1 MNILFTIAGRAGSK
15 GIKNKNIRDFN
26 GRPLPYY
33 SLSAIDLYLK
43 KIGALPV
50 DGEIR
55 KGSDR
60 YDVALSTDSEEL
72 IDLIKKNP
80 FMKVEIIRRTE
91 ELSGDTVAKKDV
103 IWDMLTRMEERKGCL
118 YDMVVDLDLTSPLR
132 TVEDVSNLIETSA
145 KTGADITYSVTPC
158 RRNPYFNQVIRS
170 DKGFCKAI
178 DTEFTARQQAPEV
191 YDMNASLYA
200 YRPGHLKAGGG
211 FNEGYFEAIIMYDTA
226 VLDLDHE
233 NDFELMELI
242 ADYLYKKKPEFGEIY
257 RNIPEKR

>member
-15 GIKNKNIRDFN
+15 GIKNKNIRDFC
-26 GRPLPYY
+26 GKPLPYY

-43 KIGALPV
+43 KTGAV
-50 DGEIR
+50 RSAEGIT

-60 YDVALSTDSEEL
+60 FDVALSTDSEEL
-72 IDLIKKNP
+72 IELIEKNP
-80 FMKVEIIRRTE
+80 FRKVDVIRRSE
-91 ELSGDTVAKKDV
+91 ELAGDTVAKKDV
-103 IWDMLTRMEERKGCL
+103 IWDMLNRMEDAKGCN
-118 YDMVVDLDLTSPLR
+118 YDLVVDLDLTSPLR
-132 TVEDVSNLIETSA
+132 TEEDVENLIETA
-145 KTGADITYSVTPC
+145 LRTGADITYSVTTC
-158 RRNPYFNQVIRS
+158 RRNPYFNQVVKGE
-170 DKGFCKAI
+170 KGFCKAI

-200 YRPGHLKAGGG
+200 YRPGHLKVGGG

-242 ADYLYKKKPEFGEIY
+242 ADYLYKKKPEFGEVY
-257 RNIPEKR
+257 ANI